1 MDPQLALA
9 GENPLKI
16 RKVLDVQKIGQRFEY
31 LVEQLDKPMSE
42 TSWFLLSDIPDLY
55 DENLESF
62 HQRHPKLPHPAKYPT
77 ARSSKTQQVIDA
89 LAPPPPDPLV
99 QWQNHLYAPPT
110 QMMTHSGRVSQP
122 SNLDKITESITS

>member
-31 LVEQLDKPMSE
+31 LVEQLDKPTSE

-62 HQRHPKLPHPAKYPT
+62 HQRHPKLLRPAKYLM
-77 ARSSKTQQVIDA
+77 AQSNKTRQVINA

-99 QWQNHLYAPPT
+99 QWQNHSYAPPT
-110 QMMTHSGRVSQP
+110 QTTTHSGRVS
-122 SNLDKITESITS
+122 